1 MQNILNIKR
10 AFTVAALLGSIAIA
24 NIPGPSTV
32 LLVEN
37 GSERLQLRHQQLIRK
52 QVQRVAEDGSNRGRL
67 LWQRAH
73 GGSLKAVLTA
83 FLRPDVSDSLA
94 KINAPLRTST
104 TGGHSVF

>member
-37 GSERLQLRHQQLIRK
+37 GSERLQLRHLGRAVQLFEGFEGFLSKRRRRCRRGHEKPEQQSDK
-52 QVQRVAEDGSNRGRL
+52 TRL
-67 LWQRAH
+67 A
-73 GGSLKAVLTA
+73 
-83 FLRPDVSDSLA
+83 
-94 KINAPLRTST
+94 
-104 TGGHSVF
+104 

>member
-52 QVQRVAEDGSNRGRL
+52 QVQRLAEDGSNRSRL
-67 LWQRAH
+67 LWQRTHGRVAE
-73 GGSLKAVLTA
+73 GGSGRVLA
-83 FLRPDVSDSLA
+83 ARRV
-94 KINAPLRTST
+94 
-104 TGGHSVF
+104 

>member
-32 LLVEN
+32 FLVEN

-67 LWQRAH
+67 LWQ
-73 GGSLKAVLTA
+73 
-83 FLRPDVSDSLA
+83 
-94 KINAPLRTST
+94 
-104 TGGHSVF
+104 SVVAQ